1 MSRND
6 RSSGSKY
13 GGRQGG
19 GERKKSHA
27 RGNSPVNR
35 EERAEK
41 TTARG
46 NAPVSKKQG
55 DKNDGIRLNKYIAN
69 SGMCSRR
76 DADIYIAAGN
86 VTVNG
91 EVITE
96 MGHKVKLTDEVK
108 FDGRR
113 IKPEKP
119 EYVLLNKPK
128 GFYVTGNVEKNNRT
142 VMDLIAN
149 ASKSKLDP
157 VGKLD
162 TQATGLMFF
171 TNDGKMAKNLANPKN
186 GLRQI
191 YHLELNKEVSYED
204 LQKIKEGVTLEDG
217 KVNVTDISYI
227 ENKPKR
233 EVGIELRSTK
243 NHVVQRIFKSLNYE
257 VVKLD
262 RVVYGGLTK
271 KDLPRGHWRV
281 LSKQEIINMG
291 NL

>member
-41 TTARG
+41 STARG
-46 NAPVSKKQG
+46 NAPIPKKQG
-55 DKNDGIRLNKYIAN
+55 DKTDGIRLNKYIAN

-91 EVITE
+91 EVVTE